1 MCNLY
6 YDWYGVLAFK
16 FKIYLCGHRNFLLQP
31 RRIQL
36 TTTVSLSMMLA
47 LLRNVELWRWKFVSS
62 FHTLNSTKCFRLSH
76 FFLTS
81 QRKCAGSPFCFPVFS
96 SRRPKH
102 RRNCCWCNGGS
113 AACGPTDICRL
124 VCQKERI
131 SAWLVFHI
139 IFKSDFYRPRCS
151 DDDQRKVS
159 LLIQAGRG
167 LKSVSERS
175 TLCWCCFLSSYYS
188 KERKVSAYFYA
199 FKCYLTLV
207 PLV

>member
-1 MCNLY
+1 MWPQKFPAAAKTDTADY
-6 YDWYGVLAFK
+6 YCESVNDAGPAQKCRAMKMEVRK
-16 FKIYLCGHRNFLLQP
+16 F
-31 RRIQL
+31 
-36 TTTVSLSMMLA
+36 
-47 LLRNVELWRWKFVSS
+47 
-62 FHTLNSTKCFRLSH
+62 LSH
-76 FFLTS
+76 FKLHKMLSPEPFLPYLT
-81 QRKCAGSPFCFPVFS
+81 KKVCWFTFLCFPVFS

-102 RRNCCWCNGGS
+102 RRNCCWCNSGS

-139 IFKSDFYRPRCS
+139 IFKSDFYRPHCS

-167 LKSVSERS
+167 LKSVSVRS

>member
-1 MCNLY
+1 MTDMVCWHLSLKY
-6 YDWYGVLAFK
+6 T
-16 FKIYLCGHRNFLLQP
+16 LCGHRNLLLQP
-31 RRIQL
+31 RQIQL
-36 TTTVSLSMMLA
+36 TTTVSLSMTLA

-62 FHTLNSTKCFRLSH
+62 FHTLNSTKMLSPEP
-76 FFLTS
+76 FLAYL
-81 QRKCAGSPFCFPVFS
+81 RKKVYWFTLLCFPVFS

-102 RRNCCWCNGGS
+102 RRNCRWCNSGS

-131 SAWLVFHI
+131 SARLVFYI
-139 IFKSDFYRPRCS
+139 IFKSDFYRPHCS
-151 DDDQRKVS
+151 DDDQWKVS
-159 LLIQAGRG
+159 LLIQAGKG
-167 LKSVSERS
+167 LKSVSVRS

-199 FKCYLTLV
+199 FKCYLTLL